1 MAQTKAHLLVMAQTK
16 VQYRSNRSLSGQR
29 HSGLPPPPALPQSPP
44 PLVVSPV
51 RLHDLLIQLSLLPRD
66 ETAHT
71 TTVLP
76 LQPHST

>member
-1 MAQTKAHLLVMAQTK
+1 MAQTKA
-16 VQYRSNRSLSGQR
+16 QYRSNRSLPGQR
-29 HSGLPPPPALPQSPP
+29 LSGLPPPALPQSPP

-51 RLHDLLIQLSLLPRD
+51 CLHDLHIQLSLLPRD

-76 LQPHST
+76 LQPHSA